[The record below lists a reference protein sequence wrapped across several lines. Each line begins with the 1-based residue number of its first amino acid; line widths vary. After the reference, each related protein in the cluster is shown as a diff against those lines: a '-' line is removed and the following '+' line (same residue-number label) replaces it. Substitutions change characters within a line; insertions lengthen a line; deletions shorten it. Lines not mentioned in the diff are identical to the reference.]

1 MSEENYAVSVSELVE
16 IITTATDNPPII
28 VDLDE
33 TIFLRN
39 STEEYLNTL
48 QPRVLGWLLL
58 TFLNFIKPWNFLPG
72 KIKGDVSR
80 DWVRV
85 VVATL
90 IFPWTLILWQWKA
103 KKLARIYANNT
114 LIQALTQNKNSR
126 VILATN
132 GFGFIVNS
140 LSKHLPITFNDVIAC
155 RFWQGATDRRRGKEF
170 LLTEFLGSDEVARSI
185 AVTDSTNDYPLL
197 ALVAMPCLVIWQE
210 AKYVPAMADV
220 YIPFLYLE
228 RAKRPNKKYFLRVIL
243 CDDFL
248 VLILALSWLSSHPIL
263 HGISML
269 FLMLSFWCIYELGY
283 VENDIIA
290 EKFEKKPQLSE
301 TYQRYKNRINVKEAW
316 LWAIFFAIP
325 GLIILALS
333 KLIFNQTNF
342 VDAVMGIDIKIVL
355 INMTLWIG
363 FLVVVRSTFWIYNYV
378 DKQTRTWLYFIL
390 QIYKSFG
397 FLIITPINVIG
408 VILFASKAICAWI
421 PYFIYRFTKSTWIED
436 LPISVLQTFL
446 FGFLI
451 ITIALGTQN
460 ISILINWQTLVI
472 LLFCAYRARRQFWKI
487 IRQVHLISQ
496 DQWDTTK

>member
-1 MSEENYAVSVSELVE
+1 MSEENYTVSVSELVQ
-16 IITTATDNPPII
+16 IITTAADNPPII
-28 VDLDE
+28 IDLDE

-90 IFPWTLILWQWKA
+90 IFPWTLILWQWQA
-103 KKLARIYANNT
+103 KKLAQRYANNT

-140 LSKHLPITFNDVIAC
+140 LSKRLPITFNDVIAC
-155 RFWQGATDRRRGKEF
+155 RFWQGATDRQRGKDF
-170 LLTEFLGSDEVARSI
+170 LVTAFLGSDEVSRAI
-185 AVTDSTNDYPLL
+185 AVTDSINDYPLL
-197 ALVAMPCLVIWQE
+197 ELVATPCLVTWQE

-269 FLMLSFWCIYELGY
+269 FLTLSFWCIYELGY
-283 VENDIIA
+283 VENDMIA

-301 TYQRYKNRINVKEAW
+301 TYQRYKSRINVKEAW
-316 LWAIFFAIP
+316 IWAILFAIP
-325 GLIILALS
+325 GLFFLALS
-333 KLIFNQTNF
+333 RLIFNQTNF
-342 VDAVMGIDIKIVL
+342 ADIVRGIDIKTVL
-355 INMTLWIG
+355 VDMTLWIG
-363 FLVVVRSTFWIYNYV
+363 FLVIVRGTFWIYNYL
-378 DKQTRTWLYFIL
+378 DKQTRTWLYFVL

-397 FLIITPINVIG
+397 FLIVTPINIIG
-408 VILFASKAICAWI
+408 VILFASKAICTWI
-421 PYFIYRFTKSTWIED
+421 PYFIYRFTKSAWIED
-436 LPISVLQTFL
+436 LPMNVMQTFL

-451 ITIALGTQN
+451 VAIALGTQS
-460 ISILINWQTLVI
+460 ISILINLQTLVI

-487 IRQVHLISQ
+487 IRQVHLISK
-496 DQWDTTK
+496 DQWDITK

>member
-1 MSEENYAVSVSELVE
+1 MSEENYAVSVSELVK
-16 IITTATDNPPII
+16 IITTAADNPPMI

-72 KIKGDVSR
+72 KIKGEVSR

-90 IFPWTLILWQWKA
+90 IFPWTLILWQWQA
-103 KKLARIYANNT
+103 KKLAKRHANNT

-132 GFGFIVNS
+132 GFGFIINS
-140 LSKHLPITFNDVIAC
+140 LAKHLPITFNDVIAC
-155 RFWQGATDRRRGKEF
+155 RFWQGATDRQKGKEF
-170 LLTEFLGSDEVARSI
+170 LLTAALGSDEVARAI

-197 ALVAMPCLVIWQE
+197 ALVAKPCLVIWPE
-210 AKYVPAMADV
+210 AKYVPAMADI

-283 VENDIIA
+283 VENDVIA

-301 TYQRYKNRINVKEAW
+301 TYQRYKNRVNVQEAW
-316 LWAIFFAIP
+316 LWATFFAIP

-333 KLIFNQTNF
+333 KLVFNQTSF
-342 VDAVMGIDIKIVL
+342 ADTIRGIEIKALLV
-355 INMTLWIG
+355 NMTLWIG
-363 FLVVVRSTFWIYNYV
+363 FLVVVRSTFWMYNYV

-390 QIYKSFG
+390 QVYKSFG
-397 FLIITPINVIG
+397 FLIVTPINVIG
-408 VILFASKAICAWI
+408 AMLFTSKAICSWI

-451 ITIALGTQN
+451 IAIALGTQTF
-460 ISILINWQTLVI
+460 SILVNWQTLVI

-487 IRQVHLISQ
+487 IRQVHRISQ